1 MSASRLLASP
11 RRTARRYAAELRASQ
26 SFLAAE
32 VGGGGWLNLGQFRWR
47 NVTLGRA
54 ARATVGVLTPL
65 VIGFATHHIEYGTF
79 AALGAVPAG
88 MVSFQGVTRTRV
100 LLVTLAVAGMAISTF
115 VGGAAAYGMSWALVP
130 VIVLWCYVAGICA
143 ALGPAAIVV
152 TTQWPVA
159 VLIASAIPLRPADAA
174 LRAVLVLAGGLWQGA
189 LVVSSWAFSLGTAER
204 TAMADSYATLSRYA
218 AELAAGREEP
228 PPPDTLPGTKAL
240 RDPNPLMRSIAR
252 QYLIDLLE
260 ESERIRTTLAVVR
273 GAGTDGASADR
284 QHDHGLAG
292 ARREV
297 LAASAAAL
305 GEIAEALRA
314 RPSQRQAHLDAARAR
329 LNPDGTVDGHAWSWA
344 GESLRG
350 QLRSAI
356 RITQRLNDTQ
366 PGLSRKATIRPT
378 TRLPVREM
386 LLTLRANVGVSSEA
400 GRHALRLAIVA
411 GVAEVIAQSAALPH
425 GYWVTLTV
433 LIVLRPDYGSTLYRG
448 LQRAGGTVVGAG
460 LGVATVLLGHFGNW
474 ALLTALGL
482 SLLGAYAVL
491 TVNYLFFA
499 IFLTD
504 YVVVLLALLGLP
516 ADQTAVD
523 RLIGTGV
530 GAGLA
535 LLAYVLWPTWE
546 RTSASEKFARLILTE
561 CRFAALLLQGWSD
574 PASEEARQAAASK
587 LAARRARLDA
597 DASAD
602 RLTDEPERPP
612 MTRELGQALISA
624 GHRLAIA
631 TLALEAAVG
640 AHHAA
645 LRHAAQPVPADP
657 SGAPADLPASAADR
671 SESLTRRPDPLQDQ
685 LDRLGGMVRQA
696 GAQLAESLR
705 RMGPPG
711 PLPPMREVQARLP
724 RDDDDAI
731 GLFAATDALV
741 DSLNTIRD
749 ILRQNLT
756 SRSSPPTA
764 SPPTKGRPA

>member
-1 MSASRLLASP
+1 MSVPRLLASA
-11 RRTARRYAAELRASQ
+11 RGIARRYAAELRASQ

-32 VGGGGWLNLGQFRWR
+32 VGSGGWLNLGQFRWR
-47 NVTLGRA
+47 NVTPGRA

-65 VIGFATHHIEYGTF
+65 VIGFATGHVEYGTF

-100 LLVTLAVAGMAISTF
+100 LLVTVAVAGMAISTF
-115 VGGAAAYGMSWALVP
+115 IGGAAAYGLPWALVP
-130 VIVLWCYVAGICA
+130 VVMLWCYVAGVCA
-143 ALGPAAIVV
+143 ALGPPAIVV

-159 VLIASAIPLRPADAA
+159 VLIASAVPLSPADAA

-189 LVVSSWAFSLGTAER
+189 LVVSSWALSLGSAER
-204 TAMADSYATLSRYA
+204 TAMADSYATLSGYA
-218 AELAAGREEP
+218 AELAAGGQEP
-228 PPPDTLPGTKAL
+228 PPPDMLPGTRAL
-240 RDPNPLMRSIAR
+240 RDPNPLMRTAAR
-252 QYLIDLLE
+252 QDLINLME
-260 ESERIRTTLAVVR
+260 ESERIRSTLAVVR
-273 GAGTDGASADR
+273 GPDGARPEGQPDGQLKPSSAR
-284 QHDHGLAG
+284 QA
-292 ARREV
+292 V
-297 LAASAAAL
+297 LAASAGAL
-305 GEIAEALRA
+305 GEISEALRA
-314 RPSQRQAHLDAARAR
+314 RPSHRDDHLEAARTQISQDATA
-329 LNPDGTVDGHAWSWA
+329 DGQPWSWA
-344 GESLRG
+344 DESLRG
-350 QLRSAI
+350 QLRSAV
-356 RITQRLNDTQ
+356 RLTRRLNDAQ
-366 PGLSRKATIRPT
+366 PGRRPPARPS
-378 TRLPVREM
+378 TRLPVRDM
-386 LLTLRANVGVSSEA
+386 LLTLRANVSISSEA

-425 GYWVTLTV
+425 GYWITLTV

-448 LQRAGGTVVGAG
+448 LQRAAGTVVGAG
-460 LGVATVLLGHFGNW
+460 LGVATVLLGHFGTW
-474 ALLTALGL
+474 ALLLGLGL

-516 ADQTAVD
+516 PDETAVD

-546 RTSASEKFARLILTE
+546 RTSASEKFARLLLTE
-561 CRFAALLLQGWSD
+561 SRYAALLLRAWSD
-574 PASEEARQAAASK
+574 PGSDEARRAVSSK

-624 GHRLAIA
+624 GHRLAIT
-631 TLALEAAVG
+631 TLVLEAAVG

-645 LRHAAQPVPADP
+645 LRLAGPEVPQDP
-657 SGAPADLPASAADR
+657 P
-671 SESLTRRPDPLQDQ
+671 PLQET
-685 LDRLGGMVRQA
+685 LNRLADMIRQA
-696 GAQLAESLR
+696 AAQLAESLR

-711 PLPPMREVQARLP
+711 PLPPMREVQARIP
-724 RDDDDAI
+724 RDDDDTA

-741 DSLNTIRD
+741 DTLNTIRD
-749 ILRQNLT
+749 IERAYLT
-756 SRSSPPTA
+756 PPA
-764 SPPTKGRPA
+764 VAPAAAD